1 MSQWRVKRFW
11 TAASAHA
18 VPGGYEVRLDARS
31 VKTPGKHP
39 LILPTEALAQA
50 IAAEWDAQTGQINPA
65 QMPMTRFA
73 NSAIEK
79 VAPQFTAVVGE
90 LASYGAS
97 DLLCYR
103 ATEPQALADRQAKG
117 WDPILGWAA
126 QTFAAPLTV
135 THGVMP
141 VPQPDASLTALTAAV
156 AALTSFQ
163 LVALHD
169 LVAISGSL
177 VLGLAVA
184 RGRLNPAEAFDLS
197 RIDEHWQA
205 ELWGRDDDAAET
217 EARKRADFTA
227 AARFFHTCG

>member
-18 VPGGYEVRLDARS
+18 VPGGYEVRLDART

-39 LILPTEALAQA
+39 LLLPTLTLADA
-50 IAAEWDAQTGQINPA
+50 IAAEWDAQTGEIKPA

-73 NSAIEK
+73 NSAVEK
-79 VAPQFTAVVGE
+79 VAPQFAAVVAE
-90 LASYGAS
+90 VASYGAS

-103 ATEPQALADRQAKG
+103 ATKPQALIGRQAKG
-117 WDPILGWAA
+117 WDPILAWAR
-126 QTFAAPLTV
+126 QTFAAPLIV
-135 THGVMP
+135 TAGVMP
-141 VPQPDASLTALTAAV
+141 VPQPKASLTALHAEV
-156 AALTSFQ
+156 AALTPFQ

-184 RGRLNPAEAFDLS
+184 RERLDQAAAFDLS

-205 ELWGRDDDAAET
+205 ELWGRDEEATAM

-227 AARFFHTCG
+227 AARFFHSCG

>member
-11 TAASAHA
+11 TAASAHPA
-18 VPGGYEVRLDARS
+18 PGGYEVRLDASS

-39 LILPTEALAQA
+39 LILPTEALAEA

-79 VAPQFTAVVGE
+79 VAPQFMAVVGE
-90 LASYGAS
+90 VASYGAS

-103 ATEPQALADRQAKG
+103 ATEPPALADRQAQG

-135 THGVMP
+135 TQGVMP

-156 AALTSFQ
+156 AAQTVFR

-177 VLGLAVA
+177 ILGLAAA

-205 ELWGRDDDAAET
+205 ELWGQDGEAIAT

-227 AARFFHTCG
+227 AARFFHYCG

>member
-11 TAASAHA
+11 TSASVHP
-18 VPGGYEVRLDARS
+18 VPGGYEVRLDTRS

-39 LILPTEALAQA
+39 LILPTLALAQA

-65 QMPMTRFA
+65 RMPMTRFA
-73 NSAIEK
+73 NSAVEK
-79 VAPQFTAVVGE
+79 VAPQFVAVVGE
-90 LASYGAS
+90 VASYGAS

-103 ATEPQALADRQAKG
+103 ATEPPALADRQAKG

-126 QTFAAPLTV
+126 QIFDAPLTV
-135 THGVMP
+135 TQGVMP
-141 VPQPDASLTALTAAV
+141 VTQPGASLTTLTAAV

-177 VLGLAVA
+177 VLGLAA
-184 RGRLNPAEAFDLS
+184 TRGRLNPTEAFDLS

-205 ELWGRDDDAAET
+205 ELWGQDDEAAAT

-227 AARFFHTCG
+227 AAQFFQYCG